1 MLETMFIGVH
11 SSKRLILLSK
21 LRQAVKIL
29 RASSKREM
37 PQRVRHTPRGNLSNN
52 DVSACC
58 SSSAIA

>member
-1 MLETMFIGVH
+1 M
-11 SSKRLILLSK
+11 SK

-37 PQRVRHTPRGNLSNN
+37 PQRVRHTPRGSLSNN
-52 DVSACC
+52 AVSACC